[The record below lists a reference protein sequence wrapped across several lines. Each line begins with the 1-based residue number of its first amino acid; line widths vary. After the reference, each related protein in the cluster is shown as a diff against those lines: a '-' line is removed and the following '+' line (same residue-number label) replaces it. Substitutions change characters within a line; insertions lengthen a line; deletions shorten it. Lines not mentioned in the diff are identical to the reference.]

1 MPRLAYLGQRAQF
14 AWALYDFAY
23 SLFAFLLAVRFF
35 PTWIIND
42 RGRPDWYVT
51 VTQVVVALVVVLIL
65 PIAGAVAD
73 QFGRRRP
80 FLAGFTVVSAV
91 ACAGLA
97 LVPDHGSIWPALV
110 VAGIAV
116 GFSLLAFAQYD
127 PLLADVAGPEEQGR
141 VSGLAVAL
149 GFLGMIFGLAVVAEL
164 VVGDG
169 SKQRAF
175 GPAAGLYL
183 LFALPVLL
191 VVRERVRPDP
201 RPTLRTAV
209 RSAAGEVRQTLRE
222 ASRYPA
228 ITRFLAARFLY
239 SDAVVTLSA
248 FLAVYM
254 TRLGGFSES
263 DKNAAFGIAVLS
275 AGASA
280 IVAGRV
286 VERLG
291 PKRPL
296 ARVLPMFAAG
306 IILSAAVGR
315 PWTIWVVAP
324 IAGMALGVVW
334 TSDRVFMLRLT
345 PPELRGQLFGFF
357 NLANRLASAVGP
369 LILWSGTIWVLHDQT
384 DWLSA
389 LDASRVAVG
398 SLGLATLVGWL
409 VIRPLPS
416 SRRRRH
422 PPITWR
428 RHVTESRRRRS
439 SAGRTSTRS
448 PRARTCPGSG
458 RRRSPAAG
466 SRAEPPGRP

>member
-1 MPRLAYLGQRAQF
+1 MGRLGRAQT

-35 PTWIIND
+35 PDWIIND
-42 RGRPDWYVT
+42 RGRPDWFVT
-51 VTQVVVALVVVLIL
+51 TTQVVVALVVVGVL

-73 QFGRRRP
+73 QFGARKP
-80 FLAGFTVVSAV
+80 FLAVFTLGSAA
-91 ACAGLA
+91 ACAGLQF
-97 LVPDHGSIWPALV
+97 VPSAGAIWPALV
-110 VAGIAV
+110 VAGLAV

-127 PLLADVAGPEEQGR
+127 PLLADVAEPQEQGR

-149 GFLGMIFGLAVVAEL
+149 GFLGMIFALVVVAEL
-164 VVGDG
+164 IVGDG
-169 SKQRAF
+169 DKQRAF
-175 GPAAGLYL
+175 GPAGALYL
-183 LFALPVLL
+183 LFALPAFL
-191 VVRERVRPDP
+191 VIRERPRTGP
-201 RPTLRTAV
+201 RPTLSSAI
-209 RSAAGEVRQTLRE
+209 RSAGGDVRRTLRE

-228 ITRFLAARFLY
+228 ITRFLAGRFLY

-275 AGASA
+275 AGAAA

-296 ARVLPMFAAG
+296 AAVLPVFAG
-306 IILSAAVGR
+306 GMLFSAVIGE

-324 IAGMALGVVW
+324 FAGTALGVVW
-334 TSDRVFMLRLT
+334 TADRVFMLRLT

-369 LILWSGTIWVLHDQT
+369 LIFWSGTVWILHERSG
-384 DWLSA
+384 WLSA
-389 LDASRVAVG
+389 LGASRVAVAI
-398 SLGLATLVGWL
+398 LGLATVVGWL
-409 VIRPLPS
+409 VIRPLAETPAFEDEAE
-416 SRRRRH
+416 R
-422 PPITWR
+422 
-428 RHVTESRRRRS
+428 
-439 SAGRTSTRS
+439 
-448 PRARTCPGSG
+448 
-458 RRRSPAAG
+458 PAAH
-466 SRAEPPGRP
+466 AVA